1 MPELPEVETIR
12 RMLEPAVVGRRILG
26 LEHDDERKY
35 RFTDLAVGR
44 YVRAIRRRGKFLLFD
59 LDDLEMVVHL
69 GMSGSLRLD
78 QGSHTRVRIELEGQ
92 TVFFNDPRRF
102 GRLAVLPRGDYAAFP
117 TLARMGPE
125 PLSRSFTAAGFYRS
139 LQRSRRAIKTAL
151 LSQEPVAGLGNIY
164 TDESLWLARINPLRK
179 SSSLTLEE
187 ARRLHRA
194 IRKVLRRALELG
206 GSTLGDGVYLR
217 PSGEPGYFQI
227 EHRVYGR
234 AGESCPRCGATIFKT
249 VLGGRSTHFCP
260 LCQPRAS
267 HM

>member
-1 MPELPEVETIR
+1 MPELPEVETVR
-12 RMLEPAVVGRRILG
+12 RMLEPVVVGRRILG
-26 LEHDDERKY
+26 VEHDDERKY
-35 RFTDLAVGR
+35 RRTDLAVGR
-44 YVRAIRRRGKFLLFD
+44 RVEAINRRGKFLLFD
-59 LDDLEMVVHL
+59 LGELEMVVHL

-78 QGSHTRVRIELEGQ
+78 EGTHTRVRIELEGQ

-102 GRLAVLPRGDYAAFP
+102 GRLAVVPPGDYSEFP

-125 PLSRSFTAAGFYRS
+125 PLSRSFTAAGFHER
-139 LQRSRRAIKTAL
+139 LQKTRRPIKTAL

-164 TDESLWLARINPLRK
+164 CDESLWLARINPLRRAD
-179 SSSLTLEE
+179 TLSPAE
-187 ARRLHRA
+187 ASRLHRA
-194 IRKVLRRALELG
+194 IRKVLRRAVELG
-206 GSTLGDGVYLR
+206 GSTLGDGVYVR

-234 AGESCPRCGATIFKT
+234 AGEACPRCGGDIVKI

-260 LCQPRAS
+260 SCQSVSS